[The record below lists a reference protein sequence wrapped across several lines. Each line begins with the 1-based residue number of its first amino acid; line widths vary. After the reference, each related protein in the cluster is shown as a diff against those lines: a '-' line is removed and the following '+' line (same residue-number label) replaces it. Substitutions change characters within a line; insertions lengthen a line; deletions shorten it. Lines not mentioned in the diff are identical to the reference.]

1 MIELIFSFLITVLP
15 DYLYR
20 RYRQGKRLGEEITL
34 YNFWYE
40 LRWGIT
46 GCAVLTI
53 TLVTVIF
60 YFHPIA
66 SNVLVGFRT
75 VSIISDRPGRVE
87 EVYVSNNQAVKAGDR
102 IFRLD
107 TSRQR
112 AAAETARRRIAE
124 VDAAMAQAQSELNVA
139 KGNIVVAEG
148 ALRKAQDEQKRREEL
163 YARNPQVVTPQELAR
178 LRGATKS
185 RQGALDAALAKREV
199 VEAQISTGL
208 PAQRASAEAA
218 LAEAETEIE
227 KATVFAGTDG
237 TVKQF
242 VLKPGDIVNPIL
254 RPAGILVP
262 ASFSD
267 IRFLAT
273 FGQISAQVL
282 HVGMVAEI
290 SCSSKP
296 LTVIPMVVT
305 EVQEVIASGQ
315 IRPTD
320 QLLEFEERAQPGTVL
335 TFLEPI
341 FEGNGAYA
349 IPRGSVCVGVA
360 YTSHAT
366 EVETGEITGI
376 SAIAMR
382 IVDGMGIANAIV
394 IRAQALLLPI
404 RAVLFGS

>member
-1 MIELIFSFLITVLP
+1 MIELIFSFLVTILP

-20 RYRQGKRLGEEITL
+20 RYGQGKRFGEEITL

-46 GCAVLTI
+46 ACAVLTT

-66 SNVLVGFRT
+66 SNVIVGFRT

-87 EVYVSNNQAVKAGDR
+87 EVYVTNNQEVKAGDR
-102 IFRLD
+102 IFSLD

-124 VDAAMAQAQSELNVA
+124 VDAAMTQAQSELSVA

-148 ALRKAQDEQKRREEL
+148 ALRQAQDELKRREEL
-163 YARNPQVVTPQELAR
+163 YERNPSVVSAQELVR
-178 LRGATKS
+178 LGAAAES
-185 RQGALDAALAKREV
+185 REGALKAARAQRDV
-199 VEAQISTGL
+199 VESQISASL

-242 VLKPGDIVNPIL
+242 VLRRGDIVSPVL

-262 ASFSD
+262 TSSEGPVV
-267 IRFLAT
+267 LAT

-282 HVGMVAEI
+282 HVGMITEI
-290 SCSSKP
+290 TCSSKP
-296 LTVIPMVVT
+296 LTVIPMVIT
-305 EVQEVIASGQ
+305 DVQDVIAGGQ
-315 IRPTD
+315 VRPSD
-320 QLLEFEERAQPGTVL
+320 QLLDVEERARPGTIL
-335 TFLEPI
+335 TFLEPV
-341 FEGNGAYA
+341 FEGSQAGAL
-349 IPRGSVCVGVA
+349 PRGSVCNGVA
-360 YTSHAT
+360 YTSHARAID
-366 EVETGEITGI
+366 EGKITGGR
-376 SAIAMR
+376 ALLMR
-382 IVDGMGIANAIV
+382 VVDGMGIANAIV
-394 IRAQALLLPI
+394 IRAQALMLPI
-404 RAVLFGS
+404 RAVIFGG

>member
-1 MIELIFSFLITVLP
+1 MLELIFSALITILP

-20 RYRQGKRLGEEITL
+20 RYSQGKRLGEEITL

-46 GCAVLTI
+46 TCAVLTI
-53 TLVTVIF
+53 TLITVIF

-66 SNVLVGFRT
+66 SNVILGFRT

-87 EVYVSNNQAVKAGDR
+87 EVYVRNNQALKAGDP

-124 VDAAMAQAQSELNVA
+124 IDAAMAQAQFELRVA
-139 KGNIVVAEG
+139 KGNIRVAEG
-148 ALRKAQDEQKRREEL
+148 ALRDAQDELKRREEL
-163 YARNPQVVTPQELAR
+163 YERNPDVVTQQQLVS
-178 LRGATKS
+178 LRATAQSRGGAV
-185 RQGALDAALAKREV
+185 DAAKAKREV

-242 VLKPGDIVNPIL
+242 KLKPGDIVNPIL

-262 ASFSD
+262 ASAGRG
-267 IRFLAT
+267 RFQAT
-273 FGQISAQVL
+273 FRQISAQVL
-282 HVGMVAEI
+282 HAGMITEI
-290 SCSSKP
+290 TCPSKP

-305 EVQEVIASGQ
+305 EIQDAIAIGQ

-320 QLLEFEERAQPGTVL
+320 QLIEFEERARPGTIL
-335 TFLEPI
+335 TILEPI
-341 FEGNGAYA
+341 FESSNAYD
-349 IPRGSVCVGVA
+349 IPAGSVCFGVA
-360 YTSHAT
+360 YTSHAA
-366 EVETGEITGI
+366 EIEAGQITGLR
-376 SAIAMR
+376 AVAMR

-394 IRAQALLLPI
+394 IRAQALLMPI
-404 RAVLFGS
+404 RDVVFSG